1 MMTYLQRCE
10 WMGEMEAMGFQ
21 YYLLYIPNALWQSIR
36 IYHRV
41 RADRKVQHQGSLFGI
56 MILAK

>member
-10 WMGEMEAMGFQ
+10 WMGEMGAMGFP

-41 RADRKVQHQGSLFGI
+41 RQIEKFSTRDHSL
-56 MILAK
+56 AS